1 MGKKVNLVISKI
13 SYLALKIPQISQ
25 IQQDLD
31 PLFLPRTV
39 AVIGAS
45 TDPRKFGGL
54 PINYMKTRGFS
65 GRLIPVN
72 PHVDFVQGIPSVSSI
87 ADIPGP
93 IDCAIISIPAAS
105 AEAAIYSCV
114 NAGVRVAVMFSA
126 GYAELG
132 KKGVAAQKRL
142 VEIAHAGGMR
152 ILGPNC
158 MGVFNRSKE
167 FYGTFTSSFEH
178 YGGHGFPLSGT
189 TAIVSQSGAIGIHLM
204 VLLRDRGVGIGKWV
218 TTGNQSDIDVAD
230 CISWLVQDEQTS
242 AIVLYLEGLPEGRKF
257 VEALNSADQAGKP
270 VILLKAGTSKLGAR
284 ATLSHTAS
292 LAGQD
297 EVFDGVVRQS
307 GAIRARSLEDL
318 ADITAA
324 FAPNIM
330 PGSENFGAVTISG
343 GAGALIADVA
353 DQVGLKMPDLNPKQK
368 QQLLSI
374 VPFASPL
381 NPMDTAGPGM
391 MDMDIPLNFMDIAL
405 ASGRYDSMTLFM
417 THLGLIDRH
426 WEPLS
431 VGLIARAKKYPHI
444 LIALSAT
451 ATRDRRVEMAAA
463 GIPMYVE
470 PTAAVRSL
478 GLVCNF
484 YQRQRRQLRS

>member
-1 MGKKVNLVISKI
+1 MGKKVNLVISKT
-13 SYLALKIPQISQ
+13 SYLALKISKVSK

-45 TDPRKFGGL
+45 TDPQKFGGL

-65 GRLIPVN
+65 GQLIPVN
-72 PHVDFVQGIPSVSSI
+72 PTVDFVQGVPAVPNI
-87 ADIPGP
+87 AEIDGP
-93 IDCAIISIPAAS
+93 IDCAIISVPAAS
-105 AEAAIYSCV
+105 VEAAIYSCV
-114 NAGVRVAVMFSA
+114 DAGVRVAVIFSA

-132 KKGVAAQKRL
+132 KKGYAAQKHL
-142 VEIAHAGGMR
+142 VKIARGGGMR

-178 YGGHGFPLSGT
+178 YGGRGFPLSGN

-230 CISWLVQDEQTS
+230 CLSWLVQDSQTS
-242 AIVLYLEGLPEGRKF
+242 TIVLYLEGLPEGRKL
-257 VEALNSADQAGKP
+257 VDALESADKAGKP

-292 LAGQD
+292 LAGYD
-297 EVFDGVVRQS
+297 KVFDGVVRQL
-307 GAIRARSLEDL
+307 GAIRAHSLEDL

-324 FAPNIM
+324 FAPNII
-330 PGSENFGAVTISG
+330 PYSINFGAVTISG
-343 GAGALIADVA
+343 GVGALIADAA
-353 DQVGLKMPDLNPKQK
+353 DQAGLKMPDLNSKLK
-368 QQLLSI
+368 QQLLGI

-381 NPMDTAGPGM
+381 NPTDTAGPGI
-391 MDMDIPLNFMDIAL
+391 MDMDIPLSFMDIAL
-405 ASGRYDSMTLFM
+405 ASGRYDCMTLFM

-431 VGLIARAKKYPHI
+431 SGLIARAQQYPHI

-451 ATRDRRVEMAAA
+451 TTREHRVEMAAA

-478 GLVCNF
+478 GLVCHF
-484 YQRQRRQLRS
+484 YQRQRRIQRS